1 MSDTALHDGEA
12 ILRLADI
19 GRGGRRGDGTGDGDR
34 ETVAGDGDRET
45 VSKRNSIQTV
55 SASLLT
61 GYFLFAKG
69 LFVFSRSM

>member
-19 GRGGRRGDGTGDGDR
+19 GRGGRRGDGT
-34 ETVAGDGDRET
+34 GDGDRET